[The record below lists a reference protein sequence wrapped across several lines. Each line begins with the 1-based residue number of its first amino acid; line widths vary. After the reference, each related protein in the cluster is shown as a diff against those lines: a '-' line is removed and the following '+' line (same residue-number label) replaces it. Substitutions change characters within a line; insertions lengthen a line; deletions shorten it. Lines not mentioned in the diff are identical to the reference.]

1 MYKWGKMGMA
11 KEEMITVGEM
21 ALTNKGHV
29 TRPGIGKHF
38 LMNNISRQF
47 NRVLPKSTLCMNS
60 VWFNT
65 SEVSHKNWSIFHK
78 LHLHYI
84 FFLN

>member
-21 ALTNKGHV
+21 TLTNKGHV

-38 LMNNISRQF
+38 LMNNISWQF
-47 NRVLPKSTLCMNS
+47 N
-60 VWFNT
+60 
-65 SEVSHKNWSIFHK
+65 
-78 LHLHYI
+78 
-84 FFLN
+84 

>member
-1 MYKWGKMGMA
+1 MA

-38 LMNNISRQF
+38 LMNN
-47 NRVLPKSTLCMNS
+47 RVTLLM
-60 VWFNT
+60 VTLGFVIMVT
-65 SEVSHKNWSIFHK
+65 DK
-78 LHLHYI
+78 LRIVVTL
-84 FFLN
+84 F

>member
-38 LMNNISRQF
+38 LMNNISWHF
-47 NRVLPKSTLCMNS
+47 N
-60 VWFNT
+60 
-65 SEVSHKNWSIFHK
+65 
-78 LHLHYI
+78 
-84 FFLN
+84 